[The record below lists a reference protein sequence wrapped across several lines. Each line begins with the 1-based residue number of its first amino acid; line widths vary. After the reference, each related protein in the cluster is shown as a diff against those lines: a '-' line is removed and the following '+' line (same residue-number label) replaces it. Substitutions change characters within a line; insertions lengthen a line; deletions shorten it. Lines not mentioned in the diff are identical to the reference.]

1 MSDNDMRTPYSRKA
15 MEALEQV
22 LKQHR
27 ALMWMD
33 PTTQALSVKRK
44 SEVAGEDSGQAVAS
58 LGPAYA

>member
-1 MSDNDMRTPYSRKA
+1 